1 MGQIRN
7 ETTEFIDNE
16 LRSLFPEGYE
26 VETREDTYTQ
36 DYIIWVTAGGDA
48 EGMVQPFRITREEF
62 LEDDWRGNVRRL
74 VSEIGNV

>member
-7 ETTEFIDNE
+7 ETCEFIDNE
-16 LRSLFPEGYE
+16 LRALFPEGYE

-36 DYIIWVTAGGDA
+36 DYIIWVTAKDI
-48 EGMVQPFRITREEF
+48 VQPFRITRDEF
-62 LEDDWRGNVRRL
+62 LEDDWRANVRRL